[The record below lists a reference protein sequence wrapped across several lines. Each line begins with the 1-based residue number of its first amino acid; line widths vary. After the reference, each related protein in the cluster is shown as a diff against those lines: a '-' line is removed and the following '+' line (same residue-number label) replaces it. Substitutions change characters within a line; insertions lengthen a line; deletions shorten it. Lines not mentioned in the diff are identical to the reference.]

1 MEMNAKTME
10 MLFPNLLDKF
20 QVTKTIGMGGFSTVF
35 EVIRLRD
42 GKHFACKTNSM
53 MGDDKLILQEL
64 KIMAQLRHDPGVV
77 RLVAIVR
84 DLGFCHIIMELCEG
98 TLLSRLP
105 LGEDEAALVVAKV
118 AETLQRMHA
127 LGMAHNDIK
136 PGNILVGYDG
146 EVKVADFGLS
156 WQEGQGKG
164 PLMRGGTARYMP
176 PGERFKESCDIW
188 ALGVT
193 LYEMLTGK
201 IAYEEL
207 QTPQVLSEL
216 ERYEDLPLI
225 LFDWSRVPVLAKDLM
240 LGMLNLDK
248 KKRLTAA
255 QILEHPWIKRITQ
268 NYNRPASDT
277 KVEVKAKQDVR
288 MMGGQ
293 ASVPMY

>member
-10 MLFPNLLDKF
+10 ILFPNLLDKF
-20 QVTKTIGMGGFSTVF
+20 QVTKTIGLGGFSRVL

-77 RLVAIVR
+77 RLIGIVC

-98 TLLSRLP
+98 TLLLWR
-105 LGEDEAALVVAKV
+105 
-118 AETLQRMHA
+118 
-127 LGMAHNDIK
+127 
-136 PGNILVGYDG
+136 IL
-146 EVKVADFGLS
+146 AS
-156 WQEGQGKG
+156 
-164 PLMRGGTARYMP
+164 P
-176 PGERFKESCDIW
+176 
-188 ALGVT
+188 
-193 LYEMLTGK
+193 GK

-207 QTPQVLSEL
+207 QTPQVL
-216 ERYEDLPLI
+216 LI

-268 NYNRPASDT
+268 NYNRPAPET
-277 KVEVKAKQDVR
+277 KVEVEAKQDVR
-288 MMGGQ
+288 TELIMGGQ
-293 ASVPMY
+293 ASMPMY

>member
-10 MLFPNLLDKF
+10 ILFPNLLDKF
-20 QVTKTIGMGGFSTVF
+20 QVTKTIGLGGFSRVL

-77 RLVAIVR
+77 RLIGIVC

-98 TLLSRLP
+98 TLLLWRILAS
-105 LGEDEAALVVAKV
+105 
-118 AETLQRMHA
+118 
-127 LGMAHNDIK
+127 
-136 PGNILVGYDG
+136 PGKRGR
-146 EVKVADFGLS
+146 KRGL
-156 WQEGQGKG
+156 
-164 PLMRGGTARYMP
+164 
-176 PGERFKESCDIW
+176 KESCDIW

-207 QTPQVLSEL
+207 QTPQVL
-216 ERYEDLPLI
+216 LI

-268 NYNRPASDT
+268 NYNRPAPET
-277 KVEVKAKQDVR
+277 KVEVEAKQDVR
-288 MMGGQ
+288 TELIMGGQ
-293 ASVPMY
+293 ASMPMY